1 MDLAIVLVWQCCRW
15 CFFKYIYLDHDRYG
29 VSPLQ
34 VLMKKVQTLILL
46 MWTLT
51 WIGKRKR
58 VWKCVRR
65 QGFQR
70 WLLTLCPLVWC
81 KRCWALVFKFCSNFW
96 FSGSQSSKHFLG
108 AIKLYIPG
116 WSRAHPAS
124 QGRAWQGGW
133 ANSKLPLTPS
143 IKLRGASCLLFN
155 PRPLVGKPSVNL

>member
-58 VWKCVRR
+58 V
-65 QGFQR
+65 
-70 WLLTLCPLVWC
+70 
-81 KRCWALVFKFCSNFW
+81 
-96 FSGSQSSKHFLG
+96 
-108 AIKLYIPG
+108 
-116 WSRAHPAS
+116 
-124 QGRAWQGGW
+124 
-133 ANSKLPLTPS
+133 
-143 IKLRGASCLLFN
+143 
-155 PRPLVGKPSVNL
+155 